1 MSKEDNIEV
10 ICTFYGQQYPWEVP
24 EKIIPKPTYSYG
36 NLLEIWDNSRP
47 SHLIEASEK
56 ILKCLSPIDAI
67 GFRQFMERKLNHW
80 MNHCIDSPLPNE
92 RTSIEEAWRNLW
104 TLNYNVVKCLY
115 ENYSARFDEAYG
127 EGFIKSMLDTMEYY
141 FLEMHNDPKV
151 YRGVNYKCICEFYDG
166 KRFEPNNLE
175 ESKAM
180 AEEKRKKVKEL
191 SYEKTLQQV
200 KDCIDKGGNPFTDLK
215 GDKEDFMKT
224 TGIPEAYIKNDGG
237 EIVQKAPHYQNI
249 PLKDR
254 NGNVVELEAWEIIT
268 SILEYLN
275 LNPRASWAMGDA
287 LKYVLRCGRKFGDE
301 KAKTKGEKAIQD
313 LRKVAYYVNKAADWY
328 EDVGDTNEESTIN
341 NK

>member
-1 MSKEDNIEV
+1 MSKENNIEV
-10 ICTFYGQQYPWEVP
+10 ICTFYGQCYPWEVP
-24 EKIIPKPTYSYG
+24 EKIIPKSTYSYG
-36 NLLEIWDNSRP
+36 KLLEAWDNARP

-56 ILKCLSPIDAI
+56 ILRNLSPIDAI
-67 GFRQFMERKLNHW
+67 GFRQFMEKKLNHW
-80 MNHCIDSPLPNE
+80 MNNCLDSPLPNE
-92 RTSIEEAWRNLW
+92 KVNIEEAWRNLW
-104 TLNYNVVKCLY
+104 ILNYNVVKCLY

-127 EGFIKSMLDTMEYY
+127 EDFIKSMIATMEHY

-166 KRFEPNNLE
+166 KRFEPNSLE
-175 ESKAM
+175 ESKTM
-180 AEEKRKKVKEL
+180 SEEKRKKVLSL

-200 KDCIDKGGNPFTDLK
+200 KDCIGKGGNPFTDLK
-215 GDKEDFMKT
+215 AEIT
-224 TGIPEAYIKNDGG
+224 TGKDVRPYTKKDGG

-268 SILEYLN
+268 SLLEYLN

-287 LKYVLRCGRKFGDE
+287 LKYILRCGRKFGDE

>member
-10 ICTFYGQQYPWEVP
+10 ICTFYGQRYPWEVP
-24 EKIIPKPTYSYG
+24 EKIIPKPTYNYG
-36 NLLEIWDNSRP
+36 SLLEIWDNTRP
-47 SHLIEASEK
+47 SYLIEASEK

-67 GFRQFMERKLNHW
+67 GFRQFMEKKLNHW
-80 MNHCIDSPLPNE
+80 MNHCLDSPLPNE
-92 RTSIEEAWRNLW
+92 KIGIEEAWRNLW
-104 TLNYNVVKCLY
+104 ILNYNVVKCLY

-127 EGFIKSMLDTMEYY
+127 VEFIKSMLDTMEHY

-151 YRGVNYKCICEFYDG
+151 YRCVNYKGICEFYDG
-166 KRFEPNNLE
+166 KRFEPCSME

-180 AEEKRKKVKEL
+180 AEEKRKKVKAL

-215 GDKEDFMKT
+215 AEIS
-224 TGIPEAYIKNDGG
+224 TGADVRPYTKNDGG

>member
-36 NLLEIWDNSRP
+36 NLLEIWDNTRP

-56 ILKCLSPIDAI
+56 ILKNLSPIDAI

-151 YRGVNYKCICEFYDG
+151 YRGVNYKSICEFYDG
-166 KRFEPNNLE
+166 KRFEPNTLE